1 MAQIGITGTMED
13 YLETISEIAEAK
25 GRAHACDIADK
36 LKVRMPS
43 VMAALQALSARGLVT
58 FPCHAAV
65 VLTRDGEIAAREV
78 RRRHK
83 LLLDFF
89 SEVLKL
95 DFAEANDNACK
106 AEHVISMAALERI
119 AALTDMITTDAAAA
133 PLRELLADRMPKI
146 VPEKAPELVSLDN
159 LAEGDRA
166 VIAHVAANLRG
177 LRRFADLGLVPGT
190 PLELE
195 GHAPFGDLLRVRVLG
210 SSLSIRSGDAAYIW
224 VKPLE

>member
-13 YLETISEIAEAK
+13 YLEAISEIAEAK
-25 GRAHACDIADK
+25 GQARACEIADRM
-36 LKVRMPS
+36 KVRIPS
-43 VMAALQALSARGLVT
+43 VTTALQSLSARGLVT
-58 FPCHAAV
+58 FTCRAAV
-65 VLTRDGEIAAREV
+65 TLTRDGEIAAREV

-119 AALTDMITTDAAAA
+119 AALTDMMTTDAAAA

-146 VPEKAPELVSLDN
+146 VPEKTPELVSLDN

>member
-25 GRAHACDIADK
+25 GHAHAKDIADK
-36 LKVRMPS
+36 LKVRMSS
-43 VMAALQALSARGLVT
+43 VSAALQALSARGLVIFHT
-58 FPCHAAV
+58 GAAIK
-65 VLTRDGEIAAREV
+65 LTRDGEVAALEV

-106 AEHVISMAALERI
+106 VEHVISMTAMERI
-119 AALTDMITTDAAAA
+119 AALTDMMAAETAAA
-133 PLRELLADRMPKI
+133 PLRELLAERMPKI
-146 VPEKAPELVSLDN
+146 VPEKTPELISLDN